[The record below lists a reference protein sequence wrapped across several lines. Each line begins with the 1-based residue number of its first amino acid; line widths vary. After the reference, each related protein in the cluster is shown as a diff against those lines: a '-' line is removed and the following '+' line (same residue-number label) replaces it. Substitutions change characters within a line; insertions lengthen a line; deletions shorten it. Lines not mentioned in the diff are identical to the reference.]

1 MMLPGARRYTSRV
14 KSLPHHR
21 TREDRTEKQ
30 KQRQRDVYG
39 EDAHI
44 FNFYEYLKLLT
55 AQGDFN
61 PQKLRGRE
69 PQGSH
74 SL

>member
-1 MMLPGARRYTSRV
+1 MYVGRV
-14 KSLPHHR
+14 C
-21 TREDRTEKQ
+21 TD
-30 KQRQRDVYG
+30 
-39 EDAHI
+39 I

-61 PQKLRGRE
+61 PQKLKGRE